1 MDKAGFFIAILGLF
15 KRGWRIRPCYG
26 LITAMVHKQT
36 SLVNGSFEQAISAL
50 DRGFSYGDGVFRT
63 MRVHN
68 GLPVS
73 WPFHYQKL
81 VADCAAIGIVCPS
94 AELLMSDFQKLFEA
108 ELFQENSSHV
118 AKIIITRGDG
128 ERGYAP
134 PVITVPSRVLI
145 KSSMPHYAAANAEH
159 GVQLHVCDIRLSA
172 QPKLAGIKHLNRLEN
187 VLARMEWRDEAIF
200 DGLLMD
206 ESGNVIE
213 CTMSNIFMRS
223 ANTLITPDLS
233 LCGVAGIT
241 RQRIMGLSKMLGLNI
256 VTGTFKLPQL
266 LKADEIII
274 CNSLYGAFQVNR
286 IHDMVWPK
294 LSLAEKI
301 RNIVTND

>member
-1 MDKAGFFIAILGLF
+1 
-15 KRGWRIRPCYG
+15 
-26 LITAMVHKQT
+26 MVQKQT
-36 SLVNGSFEQAISAL
+36 SLINGSFEHAISAL

-94 AELLMSDFQKLFEA
+94 AELLMSDFQKLFEQ
-108 ELFQENSSHV
+108 ELFSANSHQV
-118 AKIIITRGDG
+118 AKIIITRGEG

-145 KSSMPHYAAANAEH
+145 KSSMPHYADVNYEQ
-159 GVQLHVCDIRLSA
+159 GVQLHVCSIKLSA

-187 VLARMEWRDEAIF
+187 VMARMEWRDEAIF
-200 DGLLMD
+200 DGLLLD
-206 ESGNVIE
+206 NHGNVIE
-213 CTMSNIFMRS
+213 CTMSNIFMRR
-223 ANTLITPDLS
+223 ANKLLTPDLTQ
-233 LCGVAGIT
+233 CGVAGIT
-241 RQRIMGLSKMLGLNI
+241 RQRILGLSKLLDLEI
-256 VTGTFKLPQL
+256 VIGSFTLSEL
-266 LKADEIII
+266 LQADEVII
-274 CNSLYGAFQVNR
+274 CNSLYGAFQVHK
-286 IHDMVWPK
+286 IGGTVWPK

-301 RNIVTND
+301 RNIVSHD